1 MIGIFKAVK
10 SYDASKGKL
19 KNYLAACVKNQ
30 ILDAVRSANAK
41 GNSPLNSALS
51 LSVWVDGEDIGDNI
65 ESDEL
70 TPLDT
75 LIENEGRHDFLT
87 MLHSKLNDTETEIL
101 KGFLGGDSYKIIASN
116 CGVSEILYIIQNGID
131 DDQKSSTV
139 EKYSKLVETL
149 NGKVESVDKWGTKK
163 YAYPID
169 YKNEGYYVLMNFEAD
184 DTVPAEIRRQMGNDE
199 NVVRQMIIK
208 K

>member
-1 MIGIFKAVK
+1 MNK
-10 SYDASKGKL
+10 Y
-19 KNYLAACVKNQ
+19 
-30 ILDAVRSANAK
+30 
-41 GNSPLNSALS
+41 
-51 LSVWVDGEDIGDNI
+51 
-65 ESDEL
+65 
-70 TPLDT
+70 
-75 LIENEGRHDFLT
+75 
-87 MLHSKLNDTETEIL
+87 
-101 KGFLGGDSYKIIASN
+101 
-116 CGVSEILYIIQNGID
+116 EILYIIQNGID

-199 NVVRQMIIK
+199 NREMIIRK
-208 K
+208 

>member
-1 MIGIFKAVK
+1 MMDYSKMSDEELLSLVNLGDKAATDVFYKRFGPLVTGIARKFYLYGADIADLTQEGMIGIFKAVK

-19 KNYLAACVKNQ
+19 KNYLAACIKNQ

-116 CGVSEILYIIQNGID
+116 CGVSEKKVDNTI
-131 DDQKSSTV
+131 
-139 EKYSKLVETL
+139 SK
-149 NGKVESVDKWGTKK
+149 
-163 YAYPID
+163 
-169 YKNEGYYVLMNFEAD
+169 
-184 DTVPAEIRRQMGNDE
+184 
-199 NVVRQMIIK
+199 IK
-208 K
+208 KLAKKVNA